1 MPTCQRARSAHFGPT
16 CLGAVRAGGAAMTV
30 AAGRPPRGVGRYPLA
45 GTLGIATRHV
55 PPVLVAGPARE
66 RVLRVAGRIPAALT
80 RAAYLE
86 CRLLPGPEP
95 VDLIFR
101 VERAGAEILAGRHPG
116 VDPSR
121 LLACGPAWRAV
132 ADFCRAWLDGDGPE
146 WALVRHLWLELD
158 LDDPGLPGAPPLP
171 QPSVFVAFDDDA
183 TAALGTDAVLDLV
196 ARVVR
201 PLAPSA
207 MDADTRARLRG
218 VLERRPPGAAVP
230 YAGVMLSR
238 PRQAV
243 RVYLSRVPGAAV
255 PGLLNEVGWPEDQG
269 RMAAEVVAVMRDAGA
284 PEVGMLHLD
293 VLEDALL
300 PRLGVEYT
308 LERRA
313 QIRGRVAERAFL
325 DALAERGL
333 CEPARRDALLA
344 WPGYEL
350 LTLRHELWPS
360 LLARRV
366 NCIKLVH
373 EPDREPQM
381 KAYLLAFHQPHL
393 TR

>member
-1 MPTCQRARSAHFGPT
+1 VTQAAAR
-16 CLGAVRAGGAAMTV
+16 
-30 AAGRPPRGVGRYPLA
+30 PRGVGRYPLA
-45 GTLGIATRHV
+45 GTLGLATRHAA
-55 PPVLVAGPARE
+55 PVLVGEEARA
-66 RVLRVAGRIPAALT
+66 RLLWVAGRIPAALT

-86 CRLLPGPEP
+86 CRLREGPEP

-116 VDPSR
+116 VDPAR

-132 ADFCRAWLDGDGPE
+132 ADFCRAWLDGEGPE

-158 LDDPGLPGAPPLP
+158 LDDPGIAGAPPLP
-171 QPSVFVAFDDDA
+171 PPSVFVALDDDA
-183 TAALGTDAVLDLV
+183 TVSMTTDEVLSLV
-196 ARVVR
+196 ARVVQ
-201 PLAPSA
+201 PLAPGA
-207 MDADTRARLRG
+207 MDDDTRARLRG
-218 VLERRPPGAAVP
+218 VLERRPAGAAVP

-243 RVYLSRVPGAAV
+243 RVYLSRVAGADV

-269 RMAAEVVAVMRDAGA
+269 RMAAEVVAEMAAAGA

-293 VLEDALL
+293 VLEGALL

-313 QIRGRVAERAFL
+313 QIRGRVAEQAFL
-325 DALAERGL
+325 EALAERGL
-333 CEPARRDALLA
+333 CDAQRRDALLS

-393 TR
+393 PR

>member
-1 MPTCQRARSAHFGPT
+1 
-16 CLGAVRAGGAAMTV
+16 MTV
-30 AAGRPPRGVGRYPLA
+30 ADARPRGVGRFPLA
-45 GTLGIATRHV
+45 GTLGLAARHV
-55 PPVLVAGPARE
+55 PAVLVPDAARD
-66 RVLRVAGRIPAALT
+66 RVLQVAGRIPAALT

-86 CRLLPGPEP
+86 CRLREGPDP

-116 VDPSR
+116 VDPAR
-121 LLACGPAWRAV
+121 LLAAGPAWNAV
-132 ADFCRAWLDGDGPE
+132 ADFCRAWLDGDDPA

-158 LDDPGLPGAPPLP
+158 LDDPGFPGAPPLP

-183 TAALGTDAVLDLV
+183 TAAMGTDDILDLL
-196 ARVVR
+196 ARVIE
-201 PLAPSA
+201 PLAPFA
-207 MDADTRARLRG
+207 MDGDTRARLRS

-269 RMAAEVVAVMRDAGA
+269 RMAAEVVAAMADAGA

-293 VLEDALL
+293 VLEGALL

-308 LERRA
+308 LERMA
-313 QIRGRVAERAFL
+313 QIRGRVAEQPFL
-325 DALAERGL
+325 DALAERRL
-333 CEPARRDALLA
+333 CDPDRRDALLA

-381 KAYLLAFHQPHL
+381 KAYLLAFHQPHVP
-393 TR
+393 R

>member
-1 MPTCQRARSAHFGPT
+1 
-16 CLGAVRAGGAAMTV
+16 MTV
-30 AAGRPPRGVGRYPLA
+30 AAEPRPRGVGRYPLA
-45 GTLGIATRHV
+45 GTLGLATRQV
-55 PPVLVAGPARE
+55 PPVLVPEHARD

-101 VERAGAEILAGRHPG
+101 VERGGAEILAGRHPG
-116 VDPSR
+116 VDPSP

-132 ADFCRAWLDGDGPE
+132 ADFCRAWLEGDGAH
-146 WALVRHLWLELD
+146 WQAVRHLWLELD

-171 QPSVFVAFDDDA
+171 QPSVFVALDDGA
-183 TAALGTDAVLDLV
+183 TARMGMEEVLDLLAHV
-196 ARVVR
+196 IH
-201 PLAPSA
+201 PLAPFA
-207 MDADTRARLRG
+207 MDGDTRARLRG

-243 RVYLSRVPGAAV
+243 RLYLSRVPGAAV
-255 PGLLNEVGWPEDQG
+255 PGLLNAVGWPEDQG
-269 RMAAEVVAVMRDAGA
+269 RMAAEAVAAMRDAGA

-293 VLEDALL
+293 VLEGALL

-308 LERRA
+308 LDRHA
-313 QIRGRVAERAFL
+313 QIRGRVAEQGFL

-393 TR
+393 SR

>member
-1 MPTCQRARSAHFGPT
+1 
-16 CLGAVRAGGAAMTV
+16 MTV
-30 AAGRPPRGVGRYPLA
+30 AGPRPRGVGRYPLA
-45 GTLGIATRHV
+45 GTLGLATRHV
-55 PPVLVAGPARE
+55 PAVLVPPAARD
-66 RVLRVAGRIPAALT
+66 RVLQVAGRIPAALT

-86 CRLLPGPEP
+86 CRLREGPDP

-101 VERAGAEILAGRHPG
+101 VERQGAEILAGRHPG

-121 LLACGPAWRAV
+121 LLAGGRAWNAV
-132 ADFCRAWLDGDGPE
+132 ADCCRAWLAGVEAADPH
-146 WALVRHLWLELD
+146 WSLVRHLWLELD
-158 LDDPGLPGAPPLP
+158 LDDPGFPGAPLLP
-171 QPSVFVAFDDDA
+171 QPSVFVALDDDA
-183 TAALGTDAVLDLV
+183 TAAMDTDAVLDLV
-196 ARVVR
+196 ARVIE
-201 PLAPSA
+201 PLAPLA
-207 MDADTRARLRG
+207 MDDDTRARLRG

-269 RMAAEVVAVMRDAGA
+269 RMAAEVVAAMRDAGA

-293 VLEDALL
+293 VLEGALL

-313 QIRGRVAERAFL
+313 QIRGRVAEQAFL
-325 DALAERGL
+325 DTLAERRL
-333 CEPARRDALLA
+333 CDPERRDALLA

-360 LLARRV
+360 MLARRV

-373 EPDREPQM
+373 EPDRVPQM
-381 KAYLLAFHQPHL
+381 KAYLLTFHQPHL
-393 TR
+393 PR

>member
-1 MPTCQRARSAHFGPT
+1 VTMMMAEAR
-16 CLGAVRAGGAAMTV
+16 
-30 AAGRPPRGVGRYPLA
+30 PRGVGRYPLA
-45 GTLGIATRHV
+45 GTLGLATRHAPTVLV
-55 PPVLVAGPARE
+55 PPAARD
-66 RVLRVAGRIPAALT
+66 RVLQVAGRIPAALT

-86 CRLLPGPEP
+86 CRLAEGPDP

-101 VERAGAEILAGRHPG
+101 VEREGAEILAGRHPG
-116 VDPSR
+116 VNPSR
-121 LLACGPAWRAV
+121 LLASGPAWNAV
-132 ADFCRAWLDGDGPE
+132 ADFCRAWLNADADDPA
-146 WALVRHLWLELD
+146 WRIVRHVWLELD
-158 LDDPGLPGAPPLP
+158 LDQPDFPFAPTLPP
-171 QPSVFVAFDDDA
+171 PSVFVAFEDDA
-183 TAALGTDAVLDLV
+183 TAAMDADQVLDLV
-196 ARVVR
+196 ERVIE
-201 PLAPSA
+201 PLAPYA
-207 MDADTRARLRG
+207 MDEDTRARLRG
-218 VLERRPPGAAVP
+218 VLACRPAGAAVP

-269 RMAAEVVAVMRDAGA
+269 RMAAEVVAAMRDAGA

-293 VLEDALL
+293 VLEGALL

-308 LERRA
+308 LERKP
-313 QIRGRVAERAFL
+313 QIRGRVAEQSFL
-325 DALAERGL
+325 DTLAERRL
-333 CEPARRDALLA
+333 CEPDRRDALLA
-344 WPGYEL
+344 WPGYEV

-381 KAYLLAFHQPHL
+381 KAYLLAFHQPHFA
-393 TR
+393 RAGPGPE

>member
-1 MPTCQRARSAHFGPT
+1 VNMAQ
-16 CLGAVRAGGAAMTV
+16 VR
-30 AAGRPPRGVGRYPLA
+30 PRGVGRYPLA
-45 GTLGIATRHV
+45 GTLGLAVRHV
-55 PPVLVAGPARE
+55 PPVLVPPAARD
-66 RVLRVAGRIPAALT
+66 RVLHVAGRIPAALT

-86 CRLLPGPEP
+86 CRLREGPDP

-101 VERAGAEILAGRHPG
+101 VEREGAEILAGRHPG

-121 LLACGPAWRAV
+121 LLGSGPAWTAV
-132 ADFCRAWLDGDGPE
+132 ADFCRAWLDGNDPA

-158 LDDPGLPGAPPLP
+158 LDEPEFPGAPPLP
-171 QPSVFVAFDDDA
+171 PPSVFVAFDDDA
-183 TAALGTDAVLDLV
+183 TVAMSTDQVLDLV
-196 ARVVR
+196 ERVLA
-201 PLAPSA
+201 PLAPCA
-207 MDADTRARLRG
+207 MDDDTRFRLRG

-238 PRQAV
+238 ARQAV
-243 RVYLSRVPGAAV
+243 RVYLSRVPGALV

-269 RMAAEVVAVMRDAGA
+269 RMAAEAVAAMRDAGA
-284 PEVGMLHLD
+284 PEIGMLHLD
-293 VLEDALL
+293 VLEGALL

-308 LERRA
+308 LERRS
-313 QIRGRVAERAFL
+313 QIRGRVAEQAFL
-325 DALAERGL
+325 DTLAERRL
-333 CEPARRDALLA
+333 CDPERRDALLS

-381 KAYLLAFHQPHL
+381 KAYLLAFHQPHFA
-393 TR
+393 R

>member
-1 MPTCQRARSAHFGPT
+1 VPREVLVTR
-16 CLGAVRAGGAAMTV
+16 V
-30 AAGRPPRGVGRYPLA
+30 AARPRGVGRYPLA
-45 GTLGIATRHV
+45 GTLGLALRHV
-55 PPVLVAGPARE
+55 PDVLVGGEARE
-66 RVLRVAGRIPAALT
+66 RVLWVAGRIPAALT

-86 CRLLPGPEP
+86 CRLLQGPEP

-101 VERAGAEILAGRHPG
+101 VEREGAQILAGRHPG
-116 VDPSR
+116 VDPAR

-132 ADFCRAWLDGDGPE
+132 ADFCRAWLDGKGPE
-146 WALVRHLWLELD
+146 WAVVRHLWLELD
-158 LDDPGLPGAPPLP
+158 LDAPGFPGGPPIP
-171 QPSVFVAFDDDA
+171 PPSVFVAFDDDA
-183 TAALGTDAVLDLV
+183 TAAMGTDEVLSLV
-196 ARVVR
+196 ERVVR
-201 PLAPSA
+201 PLAPAA

-243 RVYLSRVPGAAV
+243 RVYLSRVAGADV

-269 RMAAEVVAVMRDAGA
+269 RMAAEAVAAIAGAGA

-293 VLEDALL
+293 VLEGALL

-308 LERRA
+308 LERKA
-313 QIRGRVAERAFL
+313 QIRGRVAEQAFL
-325 DALAERGL
+325 NTLAERGL
-333 CEPARRDALLA
+333 CEPQRRDALLS

-393 TR
+393 PR

>member
-1 MPTCQRARSAHFGPT
+1 MP
-16 CLGAVRAGGAAMTV
+16 V
-30 AAGRPPRGVGRYPLA
+30 AAEPRPRGVGRYPLA
-45 GTLGIATRHV
+45 GTLGLASRHV
-55 PPVLVAGPARE
+55 PPVLVPPAARD
-66 RVLRVAGRIPAALT
+66 RVLQVAGRIPAALT

-86 CRLLPGPEP
+86 CRLLAGPEP

-101 VERAGAEILAGRHPG
+101 VEREGAEILAGRNPG
-116 VDPSR
+116 VNPAR
-121 LLACGPAWRAV
+121 LLARGPAWRAV
-132 ADFCRAWLDGDGPE
+132 ADFCRAWLDGGDPA
-146 WALVRHLWLELD
+146 WSLVRHLWLELD

-171 QPSVFVAFDDDA
+171 QPSVFIAFHDDA
-183 TAALGTDAVLDLV
+183 TAAMGTEAVLDLV
-196 ARVVR
+196 ARVIH
-201 PLAPSA
+201 PLAPNA
-207 MDADTRARLRG
+207 MDPDTRSRLRG
-218 VLERRPPGAAVP
+218 VLDRRPPGAAVP

-269 RMAAEVVAVMRDAGA
+269 RMAAEVVAAMRDAGA

-293 VLEDALL
+293 VLEGALL

-308 LERRA
+308 LERHA
-313 QIRGRVAERAFL
+313 QIRGRVAEQAFL
-325 DALAERGL
+325 DALAARGL
-333 CEPARRDALLA
+333 CEPERRDALLA

-393 TR
+393 PRQDGAGTQ

>member
-1 MPTCQRARSAHFGPT
+1 MTTAS
-16 CLGAVRAGGAAMTV
+16 VR
-30 AAGRPPRGVGRYPLA
+30 PRGVGRYPLA
-45 GTLGIATRHV
+45 GTLGLATRHV
-55 PPVLVAGPARE
+55 PPVLVPPAARG
-66 RVLRVAGRIPAALT
+66 RVLQVAGRIPAALT

-86 CRLLPGPEP
+86 CRLLAGLDP

-116 VDPSR
+116 VDPAR

-132 ADFCRAWLDGDGPE
+132 ADFCRAWLDGDDPA

-158 LDDPGLPGAPPLP
+158 LDDPGPPGRSPLP
-171 QPSVFVAFDDDA
+171 PPSVFVALDDDA
-183 TAALGTDAVLDLV
+183 TAAMGTDAVLDLV
-196 ARVVR
+196 AHVIH
-201 PLAPSA
+201 PLAPFA

-243 RVYLSRVPGAAV
+243 RLYLSRVPGAAV

-269 RMAAEVVAVMRDAGA
+269 RMAAEVVAAMRDAGA

-293 VLEDALL
+293 VLEGALL

-308 LERRA
+308 LERQA
-313 QIRGRVAERAFL
+313 QIRGRVAEQPFL
-325 DALAERGL
+325 DALAQRGL
-333 CEPARRDALLA
+333 CEPGRRDALLS

-393 TR
+393 PR

>member
-1 MPTCQRARSAHFGPT
+1 MPLTAAAR
-16 CLGAVRAGGAAMTV
+16 
-30 AAGRPPRGVGRYPLA
+30 PRGVGRYPLA
-45 GTLGIATRHV
+45 GTLGLATRHV
-55 PPVLVAGPARE
+55 PPVLVPPAARD

-86 CRLLPGPEP
+86 CRLREGPEP

-101 VERAGAEILAGRHPG
+101 VERAGAEILAGCHPG
-116 VDPSR
+116 VDPAH
-121 LLACGPAWRAV
+121 LLDGGPAWRAV
-132 ADFCRAWLDGDGPE
+132 ARFCRAWLDGGDPA

-158 LDDPGLPGAPPLP
+158 LDDPGFPGGPSLP
-171 QPSVFVAFDDDA
+171 QPSVFFALDDDA
-183 TAALGTDAVLDLV
+183 TAGMGTDAVLDVLQ
-196 ARVVR
+196 RVME
-201 PLAPSA
+201 PLAPHA
-207 MDADTRARLRG
+207 MDARTRARLG
-218 VLERRPPGAAVP
+218 EVLERRPAGAAVP

-255 PGLLNEVGWPEDQG
+255 PGLLNEAGWPEDQG
-269 RMAAEVVAVMRDAGA
+269 RMAAEVVGTMRDAGA

-293 VLEDALL
+293 VLEGALL

-308 LERRA
+308 LDRHA
-313 QIRGRVAERAFL
+313 QIRGRIAEQAFL

-333 CEPARRDALLA
+333 CEPARRDALAA

-350 LTLRHELWPS
+350 RTLRHELWPS

-373 EPDREPQM
+373 EPDRVPQM
-381 KAYLLAFHQPHL
+381 KAYLLAFHQPHVP
-393 TR
+393 R

>member
-1 MPTCQRARSAHFGPT
+1 MTPVSGRSATG
-16 CLGAVRAGGAAMTV
+16 
-30 AAGRPPRGVGRYPLA
+30 AGRGGETGVLPVPPRARGVGRYLLS
-45 GTLGIATRHV
+45 GTLGLAARHAS
-55 PPVLVAGPARE
+55 PVLLPPAALG
-66 RVLRVAGRIPAALT
+66 RVMRVAGCIPAALT

-86 CRLLPGPEP
+86 CRLRDGPDP

-101 VERAGAEILAGRHPG
+101 MEREGAEILAGRNPA

-121 LLACGPAWRAV
+121 LLDAGPAWRAV
-132 ADFCRAWLDGDGPE
+132 ADFCSAWLDGSDPS
-146 WALVRHLWLELD
+146 WRLVRHLWLELD
-158 LDDPGLPGAPPLP
+158 LDDASLPAAWPLP
-171 QPSVFVAFDDDA
+171 QPSVFVALDDDA
-183 TAALGTDAVLDLV
+183 TAAMGTDAVLDLV
-196 ARVVR
+196 ARVIA
-201 PLAPSA
+201 PLAP
-207 MDADTRARLRG
+207 DVLDGDTRSRLRA

-269 RMAAEVVAVMRDAGA
+269 RMAAEVVSTMRDAGA

-293 VLEDALL
+293 VLEGALL

-308 LERRA
+308 LDRGT
-313 QIRGRVAERAFL
+313 QIRGRVAEQSFL
-325 DALAERGL
+325 DTLAERRL
-333 CEPARRDALLA
+333 CDPARRDALLA

-350 LTLRHELWPS
+350 LTLPHELWPS

-373 EPDREPQM
+373 EPDRAPQM

-393 TR
+393 PGRTTE

>member
-1 MPTCQRARSAHFGPT
+1 
-16 CLGAVRAGGAAMTV
+16 MTV
-30 AAGRPPRGVGRYPLA
+30 VDARPRGVGRFPLA
-45 GTLGIATRHV
+45 GTLGLAARHV
-55 PPVLVAGPARE
+55 PAVLVPDAARD
-66 RVLRVAGRIPAALT
+66 RVLQVAGRIPAALT

-86 CRLLPGPEP
+86 CRLREGPDP

-116 VDPSR
+116 VDPAR
-121 LLACGPAWRAV
+121 LLAGGPAWKAV
-132 ADFCRAWLDGDGPE
+132 ADFCRAWLDGDDPA
-146 WALVRHLWLELD
+146 WRLVRHLWLELD
-158 LDDPGLPGAPPLP
+158 LDDPGFPGAPPLP
-171 QPSVFVAFDDDA
+171 QPSVFVAFEDDA
-183 TAALGTDAVLDLV
+183 TAAMGTDAILDLV
-196 ARVVR
+196 ARVIE
-201 PLAPSA
+201 PLAPFA
-207 MDADTRARLRG
+207 MDDDTRARLRS

-243 RVYLSRVPGAAV
+243 RVYLSRVPGDV
-255 PGLLNEVGWPEDQG
+255 IPGLLNEVGWPEDQG
-269 RMAAEVVAVMRDAGA
+269 RMAAEVVAAMRDAGA

-293 VLEDALL
+293 VLEGALL

-308 LERRA
+308 LERMA
-313 QIRGRVAERAFL
+313 QIRGRVAEQAFL
-325 DALAERGL
+325 DALAERRL
-333 CEPARRDALLA
+333 CDPGRRDALLS

-381 KAYLLAFHQPHL
+381 KAYLLTFHQPHL
-393 TR
+393 GR